1 MPKIGSLSRWYL
13 RARRSP
19 YALHFISLSLSLM
32 TPFIW
37 NSSSA
42 GLANSGLALS
52 FQGRLPMNCWIF
64 YALFPP
70 GDRWRDAHDSV
81 PTGTV
86 PVVEPPFMVVP
97 AATLSIC
104 SYILE
109 WDRGFVVHFTVMVA
123 YVYALFP
130 FCIVNMQH
138 FVWKF
143 CMHHIYIY
151 NFHSFIHKIF
161 KCQSKP
167 LIP

>member
-1 MPKIGSLSRWYL
+1 
-13 RARRSP
+13 
-19 YALHFISLSLSLM
+19 
-32 TPFIW
+32 
-37 NSSSA
+37 
-42 GLANSGLALS
+42 
-52 FQGRLPMNCWIF
+52 MNCWIF

-109 WDRGFVVHFTVMVA
+109 LDRGVIVHFTVMVA

-130 FCIVNMQH
+130 SCIVNTQH
-138 FVWKF
+138 VMWKF
-143 CMHHIYIY
+143 CLHTYIYII
-151 NFHSFIHKIF
+151 FIHSFIRFSSASLNLSFHNYATFCRTRKQEHKT
-161 KCQSKP
+161 
-167 LIP
+167 